1 VDGTRVDAWLWS
13 VRLFRTRAAA
23 ADACRSGHVRVNG
36 RSAKPA
42 TPVHV
47 GDRVE
52 ARVASTRRE
61 LQVVSPLRRRVG
73 AAEAVLAYVDLAP
86 AAPPDPSPGPP
97 GARRERG
104 SGRPTKRDRRQLD
117 RLRGRD
123 R

>member
-13 VRLFRTRAAA
+13 VRIFRTRSAA

-36 RSAKPA
+36 RGAKPA
-42 TPVHV
+42 TPVEV

-52 ARVASTRRE
+52 TRVGPTRRA
-61 LQVVSPLRRRVG
+61 LQVVAPLRRRVG
-73 AAEAVLAYVDLAP
+73 AAEAVQAYLDLAP
-86 AAPPDPSPGPP
+86 VAPPDERPAPPS
-97 GARRERG
+97 AQRERG
-104 SGRPTKRDRRQLD
+104 TGRPTKRERREID

>member
-1 VDGTRVDAWLWS
+1 MDGTRVDAWLWS
-13 VRLFRTRAAA
+13 VRIFRTRSAAG
-23 ADACRSGHVRVNG
+23 DACRSGHVRVNG

-42 TPVHV
+42 TPVGA

-52 ARVASTRRE
+52 ARVGSTRRV
-61 LQVVSPLRRRVG
+61 LQVVAPLRRRVG
-73 AAEAVLAYVDLAP
+73 APEAVLAYVDLAP
-86 AAPPDPSPGPP
+86 VAPPDPSPAPP
-97 GARRERG
+97 GAQRERG